1 MYIIM
6 FVLDDPQKLDAV
18 LEAWEQAG
26 ITGVTIIDSTG
37 FQRHKKQNKRIPMRF
52 AFQPVVLEGEEGNL
66 TLFTIVREKK
76 LVDNAILAAE
86 SIVGNL
92 DDPNTGVLA
101 AWPLSHVK
109 GLPPLPGEEDG
120 EENI

>member
-1 MYIIM
+1 MFIIM
-6 FVLDDPQKLDAV
+6 FVLDDPKKLDAV

-66 TLFTIVREKK
+66 TLFTIVREKS
-76 LVDNAILAAE
+76 LVEKAILATE
-86 SIVGNL
+86 NIVGNL

-109 GLPPLPGEEDG
+109 GLPPLSLAEDG
-120 EENI
+120 EGEN